1 MSIKKVLLQKKVQ
14 ETVVDIFPKTSADV
28 VVYGDSTVAAALAGF
43 ATDMKEYYKKTEAD
57 AATKKA
63 CDDLYNKILGK
74 TDADTTINEAYD
86 TLKEVAD
93 WIDQHGDVAAGFTTD
108 ITALKKAVGDEN
120 SGLVKG
126 LAEAKAAI
134 ASNDTDISN
143 LQTAVKALQDAVGD
157 ATKGLTKT
165 VTDQGKRIA
174 ALEGTV
180 GDASSGLVK
189 DVEDLKAVGSVKVEK
204 SETNGNIKING
215 TETNV
220 YTHPETH
227 AATMITEDD
236 THKFVTKGE
245 KDIIANAAAVVFAT
259 SAADVTNENNLYML
273 EIQ

>member
-28 VVYGDSTVAAALAGF
+28 VVYGDSTVADALAGF

-93 WIDQHGDVAAGFTTD
+93 WIGQHGDVAAGFTTD
-108 ITALKKAVGDEN
+108 IAALKKAVGDEN
-120 SGLVKG
+120 SGLIKG

-134 ASNDTDISN
+134 AGNDTDISN

-165 VTDQGKRIA
+165 VADQGKKIT
-174 ALEGTV
+174 ALETTV
-180 GDASSGLVK
+180 GNDTSGLVK
-189 DVEDLKAVGSVKVEK
+189 DVADLKAVGSVKVEK
-204 SETNGNIKING
+204 SEINGNVKING

-236 THKFVTKGE
+236 THKFVTKEE

>member
-14 ETVVDIFPKTSADV
+14 DAVVDIFPKTSAEV

-43 ATDMKEYYKKTEAD
+43 ATDLKDYYKKTEAD

-63 CDDLYNKILGK
+63 CDDLYNKIMGK
-74 TDADTTINEAYD
+74 TDDDTTIDEAYD

-93 WIDQHGDVAAGFTTD
+93 WIDEHGEVAAGFTND
-108 ITALKKAVGDEN
+108 IAALKKAVGDDK

-126 LAEAKAAI
+126 LADAKAAI
-134 ASNDTDISN
+134 ESNDTDISN

-165 VTDQGKRIA
+165 VADQGKRIT

-189 DVEDLKAVGSVKVEK
+189 KVADLEAVGATKVEK
-204 SETNGNIKING
+204 STTNGNVKING

-220 YTHPETH
+220 YTHPENH
-227 AATMITEDD
+227 PATMITEDD
-236 THKFVTKGE
+236 THKFVTKDE
-245 KDIIANAAAVVFAT
+245 KDIIASAAAVVFAT

-273 EIQ
+273 ELQ